1 MPGCATRSVQQT
13 VVDGYGLTIKLRSQ
27 AKPFGETTA
36 RGFEQPSVI
45 LPARLALIL
54 GGIEIDVR
62 EDADSPTRERRPAVP
77 ARILKPISEGLAKAF
92 TEASA
97 DQEVVVLALRK
108 QLQHGVFHRKF
119 LTSFVTYLK
128 DGEIHVF
135 FSRVDWPVD
144 AKRAGDRLPEP
155 SPNDRVMPITSVGNA
170 TYKKVGAQGVRATWR
185 SPAFGPVA
193 PEDEG

>member
-1 MPGCATRSVQQT
+1 M
-13 VVDGYGLTIKLRSQ
+13 
-27 AKPFGETTA
+27 
-36 RGFEQPSVI
+36 
-45 LPARLALIL
+45 
-54 GGIEIDVR
+54 R

-119 LTSFVTYLK
+119 LTSFVTYLR

-135 FSRVDWPVD
+135 FSRVNWPVD

-155 SPNDRVMPITSVGNA
+155 RPNDRVMPITSVGNA